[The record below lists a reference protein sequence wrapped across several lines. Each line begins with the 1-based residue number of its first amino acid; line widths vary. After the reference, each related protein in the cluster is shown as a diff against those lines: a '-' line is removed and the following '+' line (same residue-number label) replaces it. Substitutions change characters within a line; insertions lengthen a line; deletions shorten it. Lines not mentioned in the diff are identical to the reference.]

1 MTLADDRLMTHSSLN
16 KNAQADQRGWAT
28 GARLSA
34 TDSYSN
40 VYFSALV
47 FWVLLL
53 MAASQTSYARG
64 ALELTAGF
72 PLEVNGRKIEY
83 GIDFEP
89 VLPGEEVVFSTH
101 RNLAARMSVTVE
113 SKPLA
118 RDQRSFVWRAPA
130 TPGLRTATVTLA
142 PERAGQKVETV
153 TLKVFVMVPVSKV
166 KNGYLNGYRIGQ
178 YPSPLRNLNAY
189 RAPRGYIEVTA
200 ANASTSISPNF
211 TLQQFLC
218 KQAGGY
224 PKYLVLQPRL
234 LTKLEGLLL
243 EVNERGREIESF
255 VIMSGYRTPFYNAA
269 IGNSASSYH
278 IYGGAA
284 DIYVDVKP
292 RDGVMDD
299 LNGDGKQ
306 NRADAAYLYRMADS
320 YVRRHERL
328 DLKGGVGEY
337 GSNAAHGPFVHIDV
351 RGSSARWGHSH

>member
-1 MTLADDRLMTHSSLN
+1 MTLADGGLMTDSSVNQNSPADSRWLTPSD
-16 KNAQADQRGWAT
+16 QA
-28 GARLSA
+28 GAA
-34 TDSYSN
+34 NSYPN
-40 VYFSALV
+40 VYVIALV
-47 FWVLLL
+47 ILFLVSI
-53 MAASQTSYARG
+53 AVSQTSHAKG
-64 ALELTAGF
+64 ASELRVNF
-72 PLEVNGRKIEY
+72 PLEVNGRKIDY
-83 GIDFEP
+83 GVDFEP
-89 VLPGEEVVFSTH
+89 ILPGEDLVLRTH
-101 RNLAARMSVTVE
+101 RNIASRMSVTVE
-113 SKPLA
+113 GKPLA
-118 RDQRSFVWRAPA
+118 RDQRSFVWRAPV
-130 TPGLRTATVTLA
+130 TPGLRTATITLA
-142 PERAGQKVETV
+142 PEREGGKIETV
-153 TLKVFVMVPVSKV
+153 TLKIFVMVPASKM

-189 RAPRGYIEVTA
+189 RAPRGYVEVTA
-200 ANASTSISPNF
+200 ANASTPISPNF

-255 VIMSGYRTPFYNAA
+255 VVMSGYRTPFYNAA
-269 IGNSASSYH
+269 IGNAASSYH

-320 YVRRHERL
+320 YVRRHERS